1 MDLLISCNSKR
12 PNVGIKSEEEEIMM
26 SSRKTK
32 GFLVYFVLLLW
43 TSLGISCT
51 APKSSAPGFTIL
63 GINDVYR
70 IEGVDDG
77 ANGGLARVRSL
88 RMELEKDNQKV
99 LLLHGGDFLFPSLLS
114 RQYNGQ
120 QMIDILNLMDGNAKG
135 FDDRMFVTFGT
146 HEFDKNKENEA
157 DILNSRIEE
166 SQFPWV
172 GSNIVFKQGRNN
184 RPLISAEHL
193 VDRAFLK
200 TGGVQVGLFSLTTD
214 IHFPDYVAR
223 FDNPHDVAK
232 KTTQRL
238 RKNGAEFVIA
248 LTHQPIEQDS
258 DLLNALGA
266 DGPDLVIGG
275 YDHYQKS
282 QKVNGRWILKA
293 DSDART
299 ASVVRV
305 IRKGPDQ
312 FDVQWE
318 FKNLSQNTVT
328 PDPFVQERVTN
339 WIRRHSREYC
349 QRVLNSG
356 PRCLKTILGKADIDL
371 IADEL
376 EMRRYETNFGNWI
389 VDQAL
394 KVFEDRGAQV
404 AFINA
409 GALRL
414 NQDIPDESLIT
425 RRDIEH
431 MLAYPNTLKLLRIKG
446 STLQEIISHAVED
459 WTGRGYWL
467 QISGFAFRHNP
478 QTQKADSLTLLTPE
492 GPRPIQADEELL
504 AVTNSFL
511 AEGGDGYHWLRS
523 QEVMNID
530 ESPDLK
536 EVVIKNLLAELK
548 EGIAPEIEGRIC
560 NTTRKG
566 PCQAILQD

>member
-1 MDLLISCNSKR
+1 
-12 PNVGIKSEEEEIMM
+12 M
-26 SSRKTK
+26 SSGKTK
-32 GFLVYFVLLLW
+32 GLFIYFILLLW

-51 APKSSAPGFTIL
+51 ANKTPEPGFTIL

-70 IEGVDDG
+70 IEGVDEG
-77 ANGGLARVRSL
+77 GNGGLARVRSL
-88 RMELEKDNQKV
+88 RIELEKNNQKV

-114 RQYNGQ
+114 RQYNGK
-120 QMIDILNLMDGNAKG
+120 QMIDVLNLMDGNSKG

-146 HEFDKNKENEA
+146 HEFEKQKIDEA

-172 GSNIVFKQGRNN
+172 GSNIIFKQDKNSL
-184 RPLISAEHL
+184 PLVSNKHL
-193 VDRAFLK
+193 VDRAVMR

-214 IHFPDYVAR
+214 MNLPDYVSR
-223 FDNPHDVAK
+223 FEDPYDVAK
-232 KTTQRL
+232 KITQRL

-258 DLLNALGA
+258 DLLNALGT

-275 YDHYQKS
+275 YDHYKKS
-282 QKVNGRWILKA
+282 HNVNGRWILKA
-293 DSDART
+293 DADART
-299 ASVVRV
+299 AAVVKV
-305 IRKGPDQ
+305 IRKETNQ

-318 FKNLSQNTVT
+318 FRTLSQRTVK
-328 PDPFVQERVTN
+328 PDPVVQERVDM
-339 WIRRHSREYC
+339 WIRHHSRDYC

-356 PRCLKTILGKADIDL
+356 PRCLMTILGKADIDL

-394 KVFEDRGAQV
+394 KVFADQGAQV

-431 MLAYPNTLKLLRIKG
+431 MFAYPNTLKLLRIKG
-446 STLQEIISHAVED
+446 STLQQIVSHAVED

-467 QISGFAFRHNP
+467 QISGFAFRHDP
-478 QTQKADSLTLLTPE
+478 ETQKADSLTLLTPN
-492 GPRPIQADEELL
+492 GPRPILADEELL

-511 AEGGDGYHWLRS
+511 AEGGDGYHWLPLE
-523 QEVMNID
+523 EVMDVD
-530 ESPDLK
+530 ETYELK

-548 EGIAPEIEGRIC
+548 EGIAPEVEGRIC
-560 NTTRKG
+560 NTKREG
-566 PCQAILQD
+566 PCRAVLQD

>member
-1 MDLLISCNSKR
+1 MQLRMTKKIVIS
-12 PNVGIKSEEEEIMM
+12 
-26 SSRKTK
+26 
-32 GFLVYFVLLLW
+32 FLLLFY
-43 TSLGISCT
+43 TLMGVSCT
-51 APKSSAPGFTIL
+51 GSKKTQPDFTIL

-70 IEGVDDG
+70 IEGVHEG

-88 RMELEKDNQKV
+88 RIELEKDNQKV

-114 RQYNGQ
+114 RQYNGK
-120 QMIDILNLMDGNAKG
+120 QMIDVLNLMDGNAKG

-157 DILNSRIEE
+157 EILNSRIEE

-172 GSNIVFKQGRNN
+172 ASNIVFKQGKNN
-184 RPLISAEHL
+184 RPLVSAKHL
-193 VDRAFLK
+193 VDRAVMR

-214 IHFPDYVAR
+214 MNFPAYVAR
-223 FDNPHDVAK
+223 FDNPYEVAK
-232 KTTQRL
+232 TITRRL

-248 LTHQPIEQDS
+248 LTHQPMKQDA
-258 DLLNALGA
+258 DLLNTLGA

-275 YDHYQKS
+275 YDHYKKN

-293 DSDART
+293 DADART
-299 ASVVRV
+299 ANVVKV
-305 IRKGPDQ
+305 FRKGSDQ

-318 FKNLSQNTVT
+318 SRTLGKNTIT
-328 PDPFVQERVTN
+328 PDPAVQERVET
-339 WIRRHSREYC
+339 WIRHHSREYC
-349 QRVLNSG
+349 QRVLSSG

-394 KVFEDRGAQV
+394 KVFASQGAQV

-431 MLAYPNTLKLLRIKG
+431 MFAYPNTLKLLRIKG
-446 STLQEIISHAVED
+446 STLQEIVSHAVED

-478 QTQKADSLTLLTPE
+478 ETQKADSLTLLTPD
-492 GPRPIQADEELL
+492 GPRPIQPDEELL

-511 AEGGDGYHWLRS
+511 AEGGDGYHWLPS
-523 QEVMNID
+523 EEVMD
-530 ESPDLK
+530 VEESPDLK
-536 EVVIKNLLAELK
+536 EVVIKNLLAELE
-548 EGIAPEIEGRIC
+548 EGIAPEVEGRIC
-560 NTTRKG
+560 NTTRGG
-566 PCQAILQD
+566 PCQAISQD